1 MYNVYLGNQLRSSIQ
16 CSGLTCASG
25 LYAGKIWVDAIGAH
39 IGHNGRVNVSALL
52 LRHVV
57 DLDGSGVEHGNQ
69 GRLLTQA
76 EHRRLL

>member
-25 LYAGKIWVDAIGAH
+25 LYAGKIWVDAIGAD
-39 IGHNGRVNVSALL
+39 IRHNGRVNVSALL